1 MIQLVQ
7 LQDSQRV
14 LDLQLKLTSRA
25 DHYGLRRTQC
35 SPQDFLKGYWGLHN
49 HIFLGYIIIMSQEP
63 VMQKWQGMSVHTALP
78 TGDFLGCLLCFLHKL
93 ARHACTPICFL
104 HPWNVL
110 FSPVINPCLL
120 CLRGWTSQAQ
130 SSLPPCHCS
139 HLE

>member
-63 VMQKWQGMSVHTALP
+63 VMQKTARNVSP
-78 TGDFLGCLLCFLHKL
+78 YSSSHWRLLRVP
-93 ARHACTPICFL
+93 A
-104 HPWNVL
+104 VL
-110 FSPVINPCLL
+110 F
-120 CLRGWTSQAQ
+120 T
-130 SSLPPCHCS
+130 
-139 HLE
+139 